1 MIKAEISLKEIDAI
15 QQFNRL
21 CSHCDYDIDLVQGK
35 YLIDAKSIMGIFSL
49 DVKRPL
55 TLVLNT
61 EDSAELDKFKTYLV

>member
-1 MIKAEISLKEIDAI
+1 MIKAEIRLKEIDAI

-49 DVKRPL
+49 DVKKPL

-61 EDSAELDKFKTYLV
+61 EDSTELDKFKTYLV

>member
-35 YLIDAKSIMGIFSL
+35 YLIDAKSIMGRI
-49 DVKRPL
+49 R
-55 TLVLNT
+55 
-61 EDSAELDKFKTYLV
+61 